1 MDIEERADLLEDIDG
16 LEDHDIVIV
25 TMDVIEI
32 KQLCSLAEQLDSI
45 KEILQSGVPHV
56 QMINQIQSIL
66 YNVLH

>member
-1 MDIEERADLLEDIDG
+1 MDIEERADLLEDMEG
-16 LEDHDIVIV
+16 LEDHEIVA
-25 TMDVIEI
+25 MDVIEL

-66 YNVLH
+66 YSVLH